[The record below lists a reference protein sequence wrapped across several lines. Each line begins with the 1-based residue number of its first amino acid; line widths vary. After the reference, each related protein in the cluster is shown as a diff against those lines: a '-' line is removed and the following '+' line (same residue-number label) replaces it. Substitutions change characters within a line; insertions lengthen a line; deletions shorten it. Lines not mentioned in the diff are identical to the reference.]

1 MMNILALSLVLSSL
15 AAAGVWSPAPQREDV
30 IVKEGHRVIV
40 VEYDEDGKHNTK
52 VSISPTTPPQQKPLD
67 EAEAEAASTVLPNLG
82 QGISSQGKATIC
94 DAFGKC
100 TEKMA
105 NAFGKARGKVEE
117 TFQDTSNQAKD
128 KAKDIKGALGTA
140 KEAIKETAKKAG
152 EDIVSNAS
160 EGAKEAKHK
169 LPSRNKLLGWVKY
182 MTTSMDSALI
192 LGTLANLV
200 GLATAYGMSVW
211 VTFISSD
218 VLARLLP
225 RQQFGVVQSKIY
237 PVYFRAMAY
246 SIGLALLGH
255 FLGQRRRL
263 LSSKPEMFQAFDLLS
278 SLFLVLFNA
287 LYLEPKATKVMFER
301 MKMEKEQGRGRDDFT
316 AEAEGANPTEPPL
329 VADPAATTKT
339 REAAAAAEQQVVVKS
354 RMARLNER
362 LKKLNSTSSL
372 VNVLTL
378 MALTCH
384 LVYLAHRLSLHC

>member
-40 VEYDEDGKHNTK
+40 VEYDEDGKQNTK
-52 VSISPTTPPQQKPLD
+52 VSISPTQQKPLD
-67 EAEAEAASTVLPNLG
+67 EAASTVLPNLG

-100 TEKMA
+100 SEKMA
-105 NAFGKARGKVEE
+105 NAFGKAKGKVEE
-117 TFQDTSNQAKD
+117 TVEDTSNEAKD

-169 LPSRNKLLGWVKY
+169 LLPPRNKLLGWVKY
-182 MTTSMDSALI
+182 MMTSMDSSI
-192 LGTLANLV
+192 LGMLANLV

-263 LSSKPEMFQAFDLLS
+263 LSSKPEMFQAFNLLS

-316 AEAEGANPTEPPL
+316 AEAEGANPTEPPI
-329 VADPAATTKT
+329 VADPAATAKT
-339 REAAAAAEQQVVVKS
+339 REAAAATAAAEQEVVVKS

-362 LKKLNSTSSL
+362 LKKLNSISSL